1 MTGCHN
7 NTGGGPAG
15 EMTALSLL
23 GRDGELATCN
33 SPSARSFLAARRLV
47 KWHFLKEVNLQELYL
62 ITSPEPNVCRGE
74 VCLWGGSQGVK
85 RDLSFVCAH
94 RP

>member
-1 MTGCHN
+1 
-7 NTGGGPAG
+7 
-15 EMTALSLL
+15 MTALSLL

-33 SPSARSFLAARRLV
+33 SLSARSFLAARRLV

-74 VCLWGGSQGVK
+74 VCFGGERGEGSQGVK